1 MTTIRSVR
9 YLFMIAITAAVFF
22 AGFGIAAAEP
32 PEPVS
37 GYSPFTVTVYDS
49 TDKTPLELVRVMLTR
64 NGVLV
69 QGRVTN
75 PEGKAVFRDVRP
87 GWYVLEI
94 HYAGYHDR
102 NDSIQIDESHAAYS
116 VALQNLSQGN
126 VTVTAEH
133 EQQISTVDVNTGNQV
148 FESETYHAPPTARMT
163 DLVQQNLAGAARAPT
178 GEVHIRGQHGEYT
191 YYVDGVPVPLGVF
204 GGLNEVVDPKVIDRA
219 TFQTGGW
226 SAEYG
231 GQQTAIIELQNR
243 VPAGN
248 FHLDASTYAGS
259 YLTFNGAKPFSAGT
273 DVPYGN
279 SGAGPGDTLGGKVGP
294 FRSLN
299 SNGQAL
305 SLSNHIGDFGYF
317 VSGSRQETDRRI
329 DQPVATLYN
338 DHGFDYFLYGKFEYL
353 LSAKDYL
360 TANLNF
366 GKTNTEVP
374 FDTNEVG
381 FSPDQQQT
389 TNSFQTLSYY
399 HTISSD
405 PDNES
410 NLFVGLF
417 ARQGGLIYTP
427 SSISPVNFQFPG
439 DSTNYALAENRTFS
453 TLGIRS
459 TYDVRLSHEFQFKGG
474 FNFSGTNGTE
484 HFTTRDSAGNSGP
497 SVLTNFAGSDFG
509 VFAQTE
515 YHPAE
520 WTSFDLGVRYDQHIA
535 PDMPLQNQVSPR
547 IRWNFLFDEANTA
560 YLYFGRLFMPT
571 NIEGLRTIASTQD
584 TGNEA
589 LPTLPE
595 RDDFWEATY
604 IHSFSF
610 GLKSKLSVYYKLAT
624 PGVDDQTVGASAV
637 KTPVNIAFVHTTGI
651 ELALSYSH
659 PVIPISGY
667 LNAALNHAYG
677 TGAVTGGFLPISDDG
692 DVTDLDHDQRLSI
705 AFGINY
711 QPADWFVSFSGIY
724 GSGLTNGNPNGAIYQ
739 PGLFAFNDS
748 AHVPANIIFNAG
760 YGYIFHLGGTSTFE
774 PSIYV
779 TNLFDNDYLMKGA
792 YFSSASYGERRN
804 VVLNL
809 AYHI

>member
-1 MTTIRSVR
+1 MRN
-9 YLFMIAITAAVFF
+9 
-22 AGFGIAAAEP
+22 AGDCARRFFGITMMIVVLAVPGNSIRAEAPATLNDKMRLIVSVYAAP
-32 PEPVS
+32 DK
-37 GYSPFTVTVYDS
+37 SP
-49 TDKTPLELVRVMLTR
+49 LQHVRVSLSKGGVFIREYLT
-64 NGVLV
+64 
-69 QGRVTN
+69 
-75 PEGKAVFRDVRP
+75 DVRGNVVFDVGDP
-87 GWYVLEI
+87 GWYIVGAHRI
-94 HYAGYHDR
+94 GYDDVS
-102 NDSIQIDESHAAYS
+102 DSLFMDSSLISLTITMQS
-116 VALQNLSQGN
+116 VRMED
-126 VTVTAEH
+126 VTVTANH
-133 EQQISTVDVNTGNQV
+133 AMQISTVDVSTGNQV
-148 FESETYHAPPTARMT
+148 FESETYHAPPTSLMT
-163 DLVQQNLAGAARAPT
+163 DIIQENLAGAARAPT

-259 YLTFNGAKPFSAGT
+259 YLTFNGAKPFSPGT

-329 DQPVATLYN
+329 DQPVVTLYN

-374 FDTNEVG
+374 FDTST
-381 FSPDQQQT
+381 FAPDQQQT
-389 TNSFQTLSYY
+389 SNSFQTLSYY

-405 PDNES
+405 PDQES
-410 NLFVGLF
+410 NFFAGLY
-417 ARQGGLIYTP
+417 ARQGGLTYTP
-427 SSISPVNFQFPG
+427 SSVSPVGFQFPG
-439 DSTNYALAENRTFS
+439 DSVSYALAEDRSFS
-453 TLGIRS
+453 TLGIRT
-459 TYDVRLSHEFQFKGG
+459 TYDVRTSHEFKFMTGL
-474 FNFSGTNGTE
+474 NFSATNGTE

-571 NIEGLRTIASTQD
+571 NIEGLRKI
-584 TGNEA
+584 G
-589 LPTLPE
+589 
-595 RDDFWEATY
+595 
-604 IHSFSF
+604 
-610 GLKSKLSVYYKLAT
+610 
-624 PGVDDQTVGASAV
+624 
-637 KTPVNIAFVHTTGI
+637 
-651 ELALSYSH
+651 
-659 PVIPISGY
+659 
-667 LNAALNHAYG
+667 
-677 TGAVTGGFLPISDDG
+677 
-692 DVTDLDHDQRLSI
+692 
-705 AFGINY
+705 
-711 QPADWFVSFSGIY
+711 
-724 GSGLTNGNPNGAIYQ
+724 
-739 PGLFAFNDS
+739 
-748 AHVPANIIFNAG
+748 
-760 YGYIFHLGGTSTFE
+760 
-774 PSIYV
+774 
-779 TNLFDNDYLMKGA
+779 
-792 YFSSASYGERRN
+792 
-804 VVLNL
+804 
-809 AYHI
+809 